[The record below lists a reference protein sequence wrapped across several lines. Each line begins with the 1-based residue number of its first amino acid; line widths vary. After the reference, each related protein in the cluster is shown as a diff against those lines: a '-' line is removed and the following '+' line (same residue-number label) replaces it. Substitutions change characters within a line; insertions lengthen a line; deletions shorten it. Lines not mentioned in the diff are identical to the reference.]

1 MVAHLVKL
9 RFLILGNT
17 LRKNPWQLVAVI
29 IGGLY
34 GLGVLGTVMV
44 SLVFLSFEDIEIA
57 RTGIILGGSAT
68 VLGWVILPL
77 IASGTDQTVEP
88 ARLVTFPIPQN
99 TLLLALAVS
108 GVLGIPGIVTG
119 IAMLG
124 TVAAWWQHP
133 LAAIAAV
140 LSAAIG
146 VLTCVV
152 GSRLVTALSTNLGA
166 GRRYRE
172 LRGLI
177 AIIPLLLLAPI
188 IFLISNVIGDSL
200 TGLPAVANVLGL
212 TPIGA
217 AFAFPA
223 SIAAGDYAAAGLALL
238 IALATLVV
246 LTVLWKFALARALE
260 TPPREGAAKTGNGS
274 LGLLGRFPGNPTGAV
289 AARALTYWI
298 RDPRYAQS
306 LITVP
311 FVPVLLVFYAST
323 TDNWGLLNAAGPIVA
338 GLLALAIYTDVS
350 YDSTAYA
357 LHLQTGVSGVAD
369 RLGRVISLAVFAVP
383 LTVAITVAS
392 VWYTDAWYVLPGLLG
407 MDIALLLTGFA
418 VSSII
423 SGAFVFAVPSPGE
436 SPFKSKPGGGLALT
450 LSTLGT
456 WGATTIL
463 VVPEMVLA
471 IISFVTGQVLYGW
484 LSIVAALIIGGAA
497 LWGGVRW
504 GGAILDRRGPDLLM
518 RLQAQK

>member
-166 GRRYRE
+166 GRQ
-172 LRGLI
+172 
-177 AIIPLLLLAPI
+177 
-188 IFLISNVIGDSL
+188 IG
-200 TGLPAVANVLGL
+200 
-212 TPIGA
+212 
-217 AFAFPA
+217 
-223 SIAAGDYAAAGLALL
+223 
-238 IALATLVV
+238 
-246 LTVLWKFALARALE
+246 RAH
-260 TPPREGAAKTGNGS
+260 
-274 LGLLGRFPGNPTGAV
+274 V
-289 AARALTYWI
+289 
-298 RDPRYAQS
+298 
-306 LITVP
+306 
-311 FVPVLLVFYAST
+311 
-323 TDNWGLLNAAGPIVA
+323 
-338 GLLALAIYTDVS
+338 
-350 YDSTAYA
+350 
-357 LHLQTGVSGVAD
+357 
-369 RLGRVISLAVFAVP
+369 
-383 LTVAITVAS
+383 
-392 VWYTDAWYVLPGLLG
+392 
-407 MDIALLLTGFA
+407 
-418 VSSII
+418 
-423 SGAFVFAVPSPGE
+423 
-436 SPFKSKPGGGLALT
+436 
-450 LSTLGT
+450 
-456 WGATTIL
+456 
-463 VVPEMVLA
+463 
-471 IISFVTGQVLYGW
+471 
-484 LSIVAALIIGGAA
+484 
-497 LWGGVRW
+497 
-504 GGAILDRRGPDLLM
+504 
-518 RLQAQK
+518 